1 MIALKLAYRNMMGA
15 GLRTWLTVS
24 VLAFTFVMIVMQF
37 GFLRGW
43 NLQASSDMIKW
54 EVGGGQYHAPGYD
67 QWDMFTLEDSH
78 STIPASL
85 NEEIGN
91 GNIAPVLISM
101 ATIFPQGRMRTILMK
116 GIDPEQKVLDLPASM
131 LTDTVNEIPV
141 IVGSSMARTLKMQ
154 EGDVTTIRWRDK
166 NGTFDAAEIVI
177 TGIFHTN
184 VPTVDAA
191 QIWMP
196 LEKLQEMTG
205 LYNEATIIVVSPS
218 EEEPGM
224 LPGWEFKDTEYLM
237 RSITETI
244 KTKSIGSS
252 FIYLILLGLGLLA
265 VFDTQVLS
273 IFRRQKEIGTY
284 IAMGMTRKQV
294 VGLFTVEGALHS
306 VLALLAGA
314 VVGIPF
320 LVWMSRTGIAMPA
333 GSESYG
339 LALAERIYPSY
350 GAGLVLISTIL
361 VVVTTTIVS
370 YLPSRKISKMNPT
383 EAIRGK
389 IQ

>member
-1 MIALKLAYRNMMGA
+1 MIAFKLAYRNMIGA

-43 NLQASSDMIKW
+43 NLQASSDMINW

-67 QWDMFTLEDSH
+67 PWDMFTLEDSH
-78 STIPASL
+78 SIVPASL
-85 NEEIGN
+85 NEEISN
-91 GNIAPVLISM
+91 GTVAPVLISM

-116 GIDPEQKVLDLPASM
+116 GIDPKQNVLDLPSNM
-131 LTDTVNEIPV
+131 LTDTINEIPV

-154 EGDVTTIRWRDK
+154 EGDITTIRWRDK

-196 LEKLQEMTG
+196 LERLQEMTG

-218 EEEPGM
+218 EEVPGM

-306 VLALLAGA
+306 VLALVVGA